1 MNIELWGLYNM
12 VNHVFSMV
20 EDKKGVIMINN
31 KAVKKPTILDAI
43 IKDTKK
49 LNFNMTSENDVG
61 VLLRTLAVTKNNQG
75 SFLELGTGTGIST
88 SWILDGMS
96 NTSTLVTMDN
106 DQALLDVTN
115 KYLGDDK
122 RLTVVC
128 EDGDD
133 FIHRIHKE
141 KKKFDFIFA
150 DTWSGKYQLL
160 EQTLDMLNIGG
171 LYIIDDMKEQENWPE
186 GHELKVK
193 KLLNALNSREDLSVV
208 NIDWSCGVLLCTK
221 INKGS
226 IS

>member
-1 MNIELWGLYNM
+1 
-12 VNHVFSMV
+12 
-20 EDKKGVIMINN
+20 MINN

-171 LYIIDDMKEQENWPE
+171 LYIIDDMKEQENWTE

-208 NIDWSCGVLLCTK
+208 NIDWSCGILLCTK